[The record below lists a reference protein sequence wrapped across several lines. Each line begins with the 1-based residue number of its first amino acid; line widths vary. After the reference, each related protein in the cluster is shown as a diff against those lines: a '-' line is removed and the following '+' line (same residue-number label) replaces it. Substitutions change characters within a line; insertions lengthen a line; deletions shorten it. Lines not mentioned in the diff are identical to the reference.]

1 MFTVKFPDSQLI
13 DEWSCFNPISMTSV
27 KAKINIV
34 AWNGFVGTKGELQM
48 GWFRFRGV
56 PYDKR
61 SIPTMAYVGP
71 LVGATAEVD
80 KSTLR
85 KIDYVRIKIAARDI
99 SKVLERVEGAIIPYL
114 YDFLYEREVEMGT
127 NVDGGK
133 FSVQKE
139 KGNEDQT
146 LPKES
151 AQGVFWSAKFAN
163 G

>member
-1 MFTVKFPDSQLI
+1 
-13 DEWSCFNPISMTSV
+13 
-27 KAKINIV
+27 
-34 AWNGFVGTKGELQM
+34 
-48 GWFRFRGV
+48 
-56 PYDKR
+56 
-61 SIPTMAYVGP
+61 MAYVGP

-151 AQGVFWSAKFAN
+151 AQGGVLVS
-163 G
+163 